1 MNKIEQNLWDI
12 MIKSKFSN
20 YITRGLH
27 MSTIKQTLDESNS
40 KVKSI
45 YQDIRDSRKTNY
57 IGNFWRYLAFD
68 PLLLKS
74 VWEDV
79 KNLIVKDTVIDK
91 KTKEMIYMAVSI
103 TNNCSYCTHS
113 HTATAKKLGMTM
125 KEHSEFLSIVAL
137 AAKTNQLVNGLQV
150 PIDDVFDADKQD

>member
-1 MNKIEQNLWDI
+1 
-12 MIKSKFSN
+12 
-20 YITRGLH
+20 
-27 MSTIKQTLDESNS
+27 MSTIKQTPDESDPS
-40 KVKSI
+40 VKNI

-68 PLLLKS
+68 PSLLKN

-79 KNLIVKDTVIDK
+79 KNLMVKDTIIDN

-113 HTATAKKLGMTM
+113 HTATAKKLGMTQE
-125 KEHSEFLSIVAL
+125 EHSEFLSIVAL

-150 PIDDVFDADKQD
+150 PIDEIFDADRQD

>member
-1 MNKIEQNLWDI
+1 
-12 MIKSKFSN
+12 
-20 YITRGLH
+20 
-27 MSTIKQTLDESNS
+27 MSTIKQTPDESNPI
-40 KVKSI
+40 VKDI

-68 PLLLKS
+68 PSLLKN
-74 VWEDV
+74 VWQDV
-79 KNLIVKDTVIDK
+79 KNLMVKNTIIDK

-113 HTATAKKLGMTM
+113 HTATAKKLGMTQE
-125 KEHSEFLSIVAL
+125 EHSEFLSIVAL

-150 PIDDVFDADKQD
+150 PVDKIFNADEQD

>member
-1 MNKIEQNLWDI
+1 
-12 MIKSKFSN
+12 
-20 YITRGLH
+20 
-27 MSTIKQTLDESNS
+27 MSTVKQTPDESDPS
-40 KVKSI
+40 VKNI

-68 PLLLKS
+68 PSLLKN

-79 KNLIVKDTVIDK
+79 KNLMVKDTIIDK

-113 HTATAKKLGMTM
+113 HTATAKKLGMTRE
-125 KEHSEFLSIVAL
+125 EHSEFLSIVAL

-150 PIDDVFDADKQD
+150 PIDEIFDADRQD